1 MNGNIRIIIHATV
14 NQLIIRIKNGI
25 IISLRTGLY
34 ADKFI
39 FYGKCHLL
47 RLFHLKIRIVPLRN
61 RYIFLD
67 VLLIGSRH

>member
-1 MNGNIRIIIHATV
+1 MNGNIRIVIHATV
-14 NQLIIRIKNGI
+14 NQPVIRIKNRI
-25 IISLRTGLY
+25 IIALRTGLY

-47 RLFHLKIRIVPLRN
+47 RLLYLKIRIVPLRN

-67 VLLIGSRH
+67 VLLVGSRH

>member
-1 MNGNIRIIIHATV
+1 MNGNIRIVIHTTV

-47 RLFHLKIRIVPLRN
+47 RLFYLKIRIVPLRN
-61 RYIFLD
+61 WYIFFD
-67 VLLIGSRH
+67 VLLVGSRH